1 MSEIAFIGAG
11 NMAASIIGGLLEQGL
26 PSDRLRAADP
36 SAAARQ
42 RLQNTTGVVTSAAN
56 SPIIASADVVILA
69 VKPQLVATVC
79 ADVREAVAARQPL
92 VVSIAAGITCT
103 ALERMLGE
111 STALVRAMPN
121 TPALL
126 GAGATALFANAGVAP
141 AQRERADQILGAVGT
156 TCWLRTEAEMDA
168 VTALS
173 GSGPAYFFLFLE
185 AMSEAGAKLGL
196 NRELSR
202 ELAIQTG
209 LGACRMAAEGDRELA
224 PLRARVTSP
233 GGTTESALRSFEADD
248 LRGIVETAM
257 RAARDRAREL
267 GREVAS

>member
-1 MSEIAFIGAG
+1 
-11 NMAASIIGGLLEQGL
+11 
-26 PSDRLRAADP
+26 
-36 SAAARQ
+36 
-42 RLQNTTGVVTSAAN
+42 
-56 SPIIASADVVILA
+56 
-69 VKPQLVATVC
+69 
-79 ADVREAVAARQPL
+79 
-92 VVSIAAGITCT
+92 
-103 ALERMLGE
+103 
-111 STALVRAMPN
+111 
-121 TPALL
+121 
-126 GAGATALFANAGVAP
+126 
-141 AQRERADQILGAVGT
+141 
-156 TCWLRTEAEMDA
+156 MDA